1 MKFFNVRP
9 LFAMCA
15 ILAALAFVVTDADA
29 RGARSGSSGSRGTH
43 TTSTP
48 PSTATAPNSA
58 KPMERTMTQPGSPS
72 TVGRTG
78 TAPGAGGFFNRPGF
92 MGGLMGGLLGAG
104 LFGLLMGHGFGGGLG
119 GFASILGLMLQIGLI
134 AIVGYM
140 IWTWWQRR
148 QQPAMASGP
157 MLRDYNPGSGNASS
171 MGFGGGS
178 AAPAQPAAAGS
189 DEVGLTGDDFNTFE
203 RTLADVQT
211 AYGKEDLHALRGL
224 VTPEMA
230 SYYAED
236 LAENTSRGVVNHVS
250 DVKLE
255 QGDLA
260 EAWREGDVDY
270 ATVAM
275 RYTLNDTMVDR
286 ASGKVVENLP
296 GEATEVWTFMR
307 VRGGKWLVSAVQQ
320 T

>member
-148 QQPAMASGP
+148 QQPATAAGP
-157 MLRDYNPGSGNASS
+157 MLRDYNPGSGTASS

-189 DEVGLTGDDFNTFE
+189 DEVGLTRRRLQHLRAHARRRADRLRQGRPARVARAGDARNGS
-203 RTLADVQT
+203 RT
-211 AYGKEDLHALRGL
+211 
-224 VTPEMA
+224 TPRIWRRTRAAA
-230 SYYAED
+230 SS
-236 LAENTSRGVVNHVS
+236 T
-250 DVKLE
+250 
-255 QGDLA
+255 
-260 EAWREGDVDY
+260 
-270 ATVAM
+270 TCP
-275 RYTLNDTMVDR
+275 T
-286 ASGKVVENLP
+286 
-296 GEATEVWTFMR
+296 
-307 VRGGKWLVSAVQQ
+307 
-320 T
+320 